1 MDTIRREME
10 EDAKEDANF
19 CRAGRVERVFICFK
33 RCMDVKKY
41 CVISLLLALIL
52 TIQLVSLF
60 PPASLSPEAAG
71 AVGQMIS
78 SAWKRY
84 SQGFA
89 GAGND
94 TDKVVKLCMVAQ
106 VEELRLGDNSTHPP
120 DADL

>member
-1 MDTIRREME
+1 MDLIRCEME
-10 EDAKEDANF
+10 EDAKEDNNF
-19 CRAGRVERVFICFK
+19 CRAGRVERAFMCF
-33 RCMDVKKY
+33 RQCMDVKKY

-84 SQGFA
+84 SQGL
-89 GAGND
+89 GVGND

-106 VEELRLGDNSTHPP
+106 VEELLEDNSTHLPN
-120 DADL
+120 ADL